1 MGAGSDGLADH
12 VEVGLHRLGLDV
24 GHGKPRPDAA
34 GRADGPEEVGALIA
48 LVSWLSRPCPA
59 SGPLT
64 HQAILLTDPGLILEP
79 DLDRPVARQA
89 SQMRLQGFGEVF
101 LYAAI
106 TSGFR
111 PGCRRRALM
120 WEKPRSFSTLPI
132 VRSWYT
138 TPKRSA
144 ISFCRSTRRQRTTP

>member
-1 MGAGSDGLADH
+1 M
-12 VEVGLHRLGLDV
+12 
-24 GHGKPRPDAA
+24 AA
-34 GRADGPEEVGALIA
+34 VHKITD
-48 LVSWLSRPCPA
+48 SPCPA

-101 LYAAI
+101 LNAAI
-106 TSGFR
+106 TSGFW

-120 WEKPRSFSTLPI
+120 WEKPRSFRTLPI
-132 VRSWYT
+132 VRSW
-138 TPKRSA
+138 
-144 ISFCRSTRRQRTTP
+144 